1 MYGLEVCKSLDLPY
15 DFLERAHS
23 LRVKYNNV
31 YKNVLDLPASKYN
44 SKKIRN
50 LCEMCRVKMGSEIH
64 HLEQQKNA
72 DKNNFFTTRFS

>member
-1 MYGLEVCKSLDLPY
+1 METKKS
-15 DFLERAHS
+15 R
-23 LRVKYNNV
+23 
-31 YKNVLDLPASKYN
+31 YN

-72 DKNNFFTTRFS
+72 DKNNFLPQGFHKNHVANLINVCEECHNNFHKK